1 MVETGPCLLC
11 MNGATFTQSH
21 RIERQATSYMP
32 VPRIELDYIVL
43 LAVMFAPIENDY
55 SAVL

>member
-1 MVETGPCLLC
+1 

-55 SAVL
+55 SAVVL